1 MSQQHGGTSLDSA
14 PVLNQL
20 PNNKLHR
27 LRRGRIGWGT
37 NFAHPH
43 FMAADNAGREPETF
57 RLGGSVTLAVLYPV
71 LNRIWAA
78 ARSTPGASFHIDCT
92 AVTEFSIQALVE
104 LTTLR
109 RDVRAQ
115 GGDLF
120 LIQVSPELYQK
131 WSDPRF
137 KQLIDQ
143 GGLTKLEKS
152 GVSGPHQ
159 PHLPKWKHAKRPAKK
174 RREPYFLSLRGTR
187 YQRFWLN

>member
-1 MSQQHGGTSLDSA
+1 
-14 PVLNQL
+14 
-20 PNNKLHR
+20 
-27 LRRGRIGWGT
+27 
-37 NFAHPH
+37 
-43 FMAADNAGREPETF
+43 MAADNAGRETETF

-71 LNRIWAA
+71 LTHIWAA
-78 ARSTPGASFHIDCT
+78 ARSAPGASFRIDCN

-131 WSDPRF
+131 LSDPRF

-143 GGLTKLEKS
+143 GGMTKREKS
-152 GVSGPHQ
+152 GVLGPHQ
-159 PHLPKWKHAKRPAKK
+159 PHLPKWKYAKRPGKK